1 MHPII
6 KGIVAALNSL
16 VKPKPMP
23 SKPLITYEQLQSI
36 TDTLNSERCRV
47 MADLLNELCTKY
59 GITDK
64 LPFQMFLANCIQE
77 SGEFAHKEENMNY
90 SASRIVAVWP
100 SRFNDIAAAQPF
112 ARNPEA
118 LSNEVYGGRM
128 GNNQIGDGFKFKG
141 SGFIGITGREL
152 YTKYATY
159 INKSVN
165 EAAELMRTTDRYALD
180 SACWFFAILRKLIPI
195 AKTGDFKTVC
205 KKINGGLIGY
215 SVREQYY
222 KRCQQVI

>member
-1 MHPII
+1 
-6 KGIVAALNSL
+6 
-16 VKPKPMP
+16 MP
-23 SKPLITYEQLQSI
+23 PKPLITYEQLQSI
-36 TDTLNSERCRV
+36 TDTLNSERCKV
-47 MADLLNELCTKY
+47 MTDLLNELCPKY

-64 LPFQMFLANCIQE
+64 LPFQMFISNLLQE

-118 LSNEVYGGRM
+118 LANEVYGGRL
-128 GNNQIGDGFKFKG
+128 GNNQVGDGFKFKG
-141 SGFIGITGREL
+141 AGFIGITGREL
-152 YTKYATY
+152 YTKYANH

-165 EAAELMRTTDRYALD
+165 DTAELVRTTDHYALD

-195 AKTGDFKTVC
+195 AQTGDFKTVC

-215 SVREQYY
+215 SVREEYY
-222 KRCQQVI
+222 NRCRTVL